1 MNLGRLGLWMHRRR
15 HRAAGAVDLP
25 EPPPGKGPLIWLRCT
40 SAQAGPALQ
49 QIVKALKGERPDLRL
64 VLSGRDQGWPDPGE
78 DSQAVMAM
86 LDRLQPAALIL
97 LGSELPV
104 TLASE
109 AAARAVPL
117 FWAEA
122 SLSQAG
128 QGFWRQAMMREL
140 MRCMTRIMVT
150 DASSRHMALGFGAE
164 PDQILITGPVT
175 DIQAP
180 LPCTEAERVAL
191 VSQTRGRLIWLAA
204 ALPEAEEDAVLAAHA
219 AAQRHSHRALL
230 ILVPDDPRRAPVV
243 ARKLEADGWVVAQR
257 AEEEEPE
264 EDVQV
269 LIADD
274 PAELGLWYRLAPLC
288 YMGSTLSS
296 GDSRHP
302 FEPAAL
308 GSAIIHGPATG
319 GHARLWQQ
327 LDAAGAA
334 RPVADAAGLA
344 AAIVDLTAPDKAAEL
359 ASAAWLVSTG
369 GAAVAREIARPVL
382 ESLPR

>member
-1 MNLGRLGLWMHRRR
+1 MNPGRLALWMHRRR
-15 HRAAGAVDLP
+15 HDVAASVELP
-25 EPPPGKGPLIWLRCT
+25 EPPPGHGPLIWLRC
-40 SAQAGPALQ
+40 SPAQAGPALH
-49 QIVKALKGERPDLRL
+49 QIVKALKSERPDLRL
-64 VLSGRDQGWPDPGE
+64 VLSGRDQNWPDPG
-78 DSQAVMAM
+78 DSAMAVAAA

-97 LGSELPV
+97 LGSELPATLV
-104 TLASE
+104 TE
-109 AAARAVPL
+109 AAARAIPL

-122 SLSQAG
+122 SLLTTG
-128 QGFWRQAMMREL
+128 QGFWRRAITREL
-140 MRCMTRIMVT
+140 VTRLTRIMVT
-150 DASSRHMALGFGAE
+150 DESSRHMAMGFGAD
-164 PDQILITGPVT
+164 PGRIMVTGPVT
-175 DIQAP
+175 DVRPP
-180 LPCTEAERVAL
+180 LYCTEAERVAL

-204 ALPEAEEDAVLAAHA
+204 ALPEAEVDAVLAAHV

-230 ILVPDDPRRAPVV
+230 ILVPDDPAHAPVI
-243 ARKLEADGWVVAQR
+243 ARRLEAEGWIVAQR

-288 YMGSTLSS
+288 YMGGTLSS

-308 GSAIIHGPATG
+308 GSAIIHGPVPG
-319 GHARLWQQ
+319 SDARLWQQ

-334 RPVADAAGLA
+334 RPVADRAELA
-344 AAIVDLTAPDKAAEL
+344 SAIVDLIAPDKAAEL

-369 GAAVAREIARPVL
+369 GAAVARDIARPVL
-382 ESLPR
+382 ESLPG